1 MNKAL
6 RHISLLTI
14 ITLLHWCTGNIYG
27 QNNLLK
33 NGDTRTTWGK
43 YGDVWDIGDGKNNS
57 VETIT
62 VDLSFLGDNG
72 VINMIGVIRIYSG
85 KTLRI
90 TSSKN
95 VTIKNTGIA
104 PAGEMIGSYS
114 VSTGR
119 SRLFTVKSRGKLI
132 IEGTNGATITLDG
145 GADYT
150 WNNYKLI
157 PGANSRTLS
166 EAIAVEGALE
176 LKNVCI
182 TDIRPEENYNEK
194 SDANI
199 HNGGGIHIAN
209 DGVNPLGT
217 TVLDNC
223 TIKECYSE
231 LGSAIMIDSK
241 AGGEKNM
248 TINSPESCKITISN
262 TTVSHC
268 ISGGGTVDNSGG
280 AIRTYGSSVSHL
292 YLKNVT
298 MEYNYAKRLK
308 DYRGRLEDV
317 GNGGAL
323 FWNAHGRTDMESVCT
338 IDGCTFR
345 YNKSDDYG
353 GAIKSQASI
362 KFDGDATTIVQNEA
376 PYGGGMYIEGYQGG
390 VNVGAASTI
399 NTELNGK
406 LIVKENK
413 APKTIEGTAG
423 RGGGIL
429 FLYGSDMDL
438 YPESILNVSLIG
450 ATIQN
455 NTSVGDG
462 GGIYFLNETLPE
474 KKYKI
479 NINLNYGSL
488 SGNVA
493 ENNGGGIYVLNES
506 VNSTKIGE
514 NELAI
519 YDNTAN
525 GAGGGVYIENGSMT
539 MAYGSIS
546 TKGQKAYSSI
556 GNGGGIYVNGGDF
569 TMMQGTISGNISK
582 DGNGGGVYLKGG
594 NVTIS
599 NGDITGNIA
608 SKGNGG
614 GISMEDGTFT
624 ISNGSISGN
633 NSTGYGGG
641 LYVYSTETG
650 KTASFSGGTING
662 NASTYGGGVC
672 VDGSISLSIS
682 GVAITGNTALNGG
695 GVALLNNAGMSF
707 GAGAIRFNY
716 AEHGNAS
723 TSFTTAY
730 NQRITDVSG
739 IGGGVFLDSGTSLK
753 FTDNSKLGFY
763 GNLASKAADD
773 IFANGSG
780 TTVELPD
787 VSSMQLSEFGAAGTL
802 NWVEDYIP
810 SDTGYSYGTN
820 KKNPSDQIL
829 RYRDAVANLKA
840 TPKVVSADFESIKGK
855 YICLALGYRVVY
867 AKITKIGLKKGE
879 SSIFKIYGADN
890 NSSGTSANPFATI
903 LLTGTSDDG
912 TAAVSKEFAITTGK
926 WIAEETAWSWA
937 YTSDASND
945 GKKEFTVIDA
955 SSDQNVVTFTNTQKS
970 GLEKI
975 DYHETIKVNTLGIF
989 D

>member
-1 MNKAL
+1 MNKTL
-6 RHISLLTI
+6 QHISLPII
-14 ITLLHWCTGNIYG
+14 ITLLLWGTGNIYG
-27 QNNLLK
+27 QEKLLK
-33 NGDTRTTWGK
+33 NGDTRTTWGT
-43 YGDVWDIGDGKNNS
+43 YGDVWDIGNGKNNS
-57 VETIT
+57 VETVT
-62 VDLSFLGDNG
+62 VDLSSLEDISM
-72 VINMIGVIRIYSG
+72 VGVIRIYSG
-85 KTLRI
+85 KTLKI

-104 PAGEMIGSYS
+104 PAGAT

-119 SRLFTVKSRGKLI
+119 SRLFTVKSGGKLI

-150 WNNYKLI
+150 WNNYELI
-157 PGANSRTLS
+157 SGANSRTLS
-166 EAIAVEGALE
+166 EAIAVEGSLE
-176 LKNVCI
+176 LRNVCI
-182 TDIRPEENYNEK
+182 TDIRPNEDYNEK
-194 SDANI
+194 KSGDI
-199 HNGGGIHIAN
+199 YNGGGIHITN
-209 DGVNPLGT
+209 DGADPLGT
-217 TVLDNC
+217 TLLDNC

-241 AGGEKNM
+241 AGKLATKEDPIEIIVNDPK
-248 TINSPESCKITISN
+248 SCKVTISN
-262 TTVSHC
+262 TTISHC
-268 ISGGGTVDNSGG
+268 VSGGGTVDNSGG
-280 AIRTYGSSVSHL
+280 AVRTYGSSVSHL
-292 YLKNVT
+292 DLKNVT
-298 MEYNYAKRLK
+298 MEYNCSKRLK
-308 DYRGRLEDV
+308 DYKGRLEDV

-362 KFDGDATTIVQNEA
+362 KFDGNSTTIENNEA

-390 VNVGAASTI
+390 VNVGAASII
-399 NTELNGK
+399 NTELNEK
-406 LIVKENK
+406 LVVQNNT
-413 APKTIEGTAG
+413 APETNEGSAG

-438 YPESILNVSLIG
+438 HPGSTLNVSLIG

-474 KKYKI
+474 KNYNI

-488 SGNVA
+488 SGNIA
-493 ENNGGGIYVLNES
+493 EKNGGGIYVLNES

-519 YDNTAN
+519 SDNTAT
-525 GAGGGVYIENGSMT
+525 GAGGGVYIKNGSMT
-539 MAYGSIS
+539 MAYGSI
-546 TKGQKAYSSI
+546 K
-556 GNGGGIYVNGGDF
+556 
-569 TMMQGTISGNISK
+569 GNISS
-582 DGNGGGVYLKGG
+582 DGNGGGVYLNGG
-594 NVTIS
+594 NVTIT
-599 NGDITGNIA
+599 NGDITGNTA

-614 GISMEDGTFT
+614 GICMEDGTFT

-641 LYVYSTETG
+641 LYVYTTEIG

-662 NASTYGGGVC
+662 NTSTYGGGVC

-682 GVAITGNTALNGG
+682 GVAITGNTAVNGG
-695 GVALLNNAGMSF
+695 GVALLKNAGMSF
-707 GAGAIRFNY
+707 GAGAIRFNN
-716 AEHGNAS
+716 AQHGNEG

-730 NQRITDVSG
+730 NQGITSVSG
-739 IGGGVFLDSGTSLK
+739 IGGGVFLDSGTSLE
-753 FTDNSKLGFY
+753 FTDNSQLGFY
-763 GNLASKAADD
+763 GNLASKGADD

-780 TTVELPD
+780 TIVKLPD
-787 VSSMQLSEFGAAGTL
+787 VSSMQLTEFEATAGTL
-802 NWVEDYIP
+802 NWVEDYITG
-810 SDTGYSYGTN
+810 DTGYSYGTN
-820 KKNPSDQIL
+820 KKNDSDQVL

-840 TPKVVSADFESIKGK
+840 TPKVVSTDFESIKEK

-912 TAAVSKEFAITTGK
+912 TAAVSKEFAITTGN

-937 YTSDASND
+937 YTPDSPNGD
-945 GKKEFTVIDA
+945 KQKFPVIDA
-955 SSDQNVVTFTNTQKS
+955 SSDQNEVIFTNTQKS
-970 GLEKI
+970 GLEKT
-975 DYHETIKVNTLGIF
+975 DYHETIKVNTLGNF
-989 D
+989 

>member
-1 MNKAL
+1 MNKTL
-6 RHISLLTI
+6 QHISLPII
-14 ITLLHWCTGNIYG
+14 ITLLLWGTGNIYG
-27 QNNLLK
+27 QEKLLK
-33 NGDTRTTWGK
+33 NGDTRTTWGT
-43 YGDVWDIGDGKNNS
+43 YGDVWDIGNGKNNS
-57 VETIT
+57 VETVT
-62 VDLSFLGDNG
+62 VDLSSLGDISM
-72 VINMIGVIRIYSG
+72 VGVIRIYSG
-85 KTLRI
+85 KTLKI

-104 PAGEMIGSYS
+104 PAGEKIGSYT
-114 VSTGR
+114 VSAGR
-119 SRLFTVKSRGKLI
+119 SRLFTVKSGGKLI

-150 WNNYKLI
+150 WNNYELI
-157 PGANSRTLS
+157 SGANSRTLS
-166 EAIAVEGALE
+166 EAIAVEGSLE

-182 TDIRPEENYNEK
+182 TDIRPKENNK
-194 SDANI
+194 
-199 HNGGGIHIAN
+199 NGGGIHITN
-209 DGVNPLGT
+209 DGAAPLGT
-217 TVLDNC
+217 TLLDNC

-241 AGGEKNM
+241 AGVEGNM
-248 TINSPESCKITISN
+248 AINSPESCKITVTNSTI
-262 TTVSHC
+262 SHC
-268 ISGGGTVDNSGG
+268 ISGGGTIDNSGG

-292 YLKNVT
+292 DLKNVI
-298 MEYNYAKRLK
+298 MEYNCSKRLE
-308 DYRGRLEDV
+308 DYQGRLEDV

-362 KFDGDATTIVQNEA
+362 KFVGDPTTIENNEA

-406 LIVKENK
+406 LIVQNNE
-413 APKTIEGTAG
+413 APETNEGSAG

-438 YPESILNVSLIG
+438 YPGSTLNVSLIG

-474 KKYKI
+474 KNYNI

-488 SGNVA
+488 SGNKA
-493 ENNGGGIYVLNES
+493 DNNGGGIYVYNGNVS
-506 VNSTKIGE
+506 SQKDGE
-514 NELAI
+514 NKLDI
-519 YDNTAN
+519 SNNTAES
-525 GAGGGVYIENGSMT
+525 A
-539 MAYGSIS
+539 
-546 TKGQKAYSSI
+546 
-556 GNGGGIYVNGGDF
+556 
-569 TMMQGTISGNISK
+569 
-582 DGNGGGVYLKGG
+582 GGGVYLKGG
-594 NVTIS
+594 SMTIS
-599 NGDITGNIA
+599 NGDIKKNNA
-608 SKGNGG
+608 SNGNGG
-614 GISMEDGTFT
+614 GICMEDGTFT
-624 ISNGSISGN
+624 ISSGSISDN
-633 NSTGYGGG
+633 ICAGYGGG
-641 LYVYSTETG
+641 LYVYTTETG

-662 NASTYGGGVC
+662 NTSTNGGGVC

-682 GVAITGNTALNGG
+682 GVAITGNTAVNGG
-695 GVALLNNAGMSF
+695 GVALLKNAGMSF
-707 GAGAIRFNY
+707 GAGAIRFNN
-716 AEHGNAS
+716 AKHGNAG

-730 NQRITDVSG
+730 NQGITSVSG

-753 FTDNSKLGFY
+753 FTDNSQLGFY
-763 GNLASKAADD
+763 GNLASMGADD

-810 SDTGYSYGTN
+810 DDTGYSYGTN
-820 KKNPSDQIL
+820 KKSASDQVL

-840 TPKVVSADFESIKGK
+840 TPKVVSSDFESIKGK

-867 AKITKIGLKKGE
+867 AKITKYGLKKGE

-903 LLTGTSDDG
+903 LLTGTSNDG
-912 TAAVSKEFAITTGK
+912 TVAVSKEFAITTGK

-937 YTSDASND
+937 YTSDAPNG

-955 SSDQNVVTFTNTQKS
+955 SSDKNVVTFTNTQKS
-970 GLEKI
+970 GLEKTG
-975 DYHETIKVNTLGIF
+975 YHETIKVNTLGNF
-989 D
+989 N